1 MSDHPSEDHGTI
13 TIGALLF
20 DQVDQIDFTGPFEV
34 LSRLPD
40 SKFHVIGKSLA
51 PVRDVNGLLLTPE
64 MTLEQAPPLDLLVV
78 PGGRGQQRLM
88 EDEVVLEF
96 LRRQASGARYIF
108 SVCTG
113 ALLCG
118 AAGLLR
124 GARATTHW
132 SAWHLLPCFGA
143 IPVEA
148 RVVVDGRHVS
158 ASGVTAGIDGAL
170 HVAALFRG
178 DDVARQI
185 QLAIEYAPEPP
196 FDCGTP
202 NQAPK
207 AILEAARAAVKDL
220 TDERL
225 ATAQRVARRLG
236 IPVADLAPR

>member
-1 MSDHPSEDHGTI
+1 MPETTTTI
-13 TIGALLF
+13 SPPLTIGAIVF
-20 DQVDQIDFTGPFEV
+20 EGIDQIDFTGPFEV

-40 SKFHVIGKSLA
+40 STFHVIGKNRS

-64 MTLEQAPPLDLLVV
+64 MVLGEAPPLDLLVV
-78 PGGRGQQRLM
+78 PGGRGQQALM
-88 EDEVVLEF
+88 DDEIVLDF
-96 LRRQASGARYIF
+96 LRRQAEGAKFVF

-124 GARATTHW
+124 GVRATTHW
-132 SAWHLLPCFGA
+132 SAWHLLPFFGA

-170 HVAALFRG
+170 RVAAMLRG

-185 QLAIEYAPEPP
+185 QLAIEYSPEPP
-196 FDCGTP
+196 FECGTP
-202 NQAPK
+202 RQAPPD
-207 AILEAARAAVKDL
+207 ILAAARAAVQGL

-225 ATAQRVARRLG
+225 ATARQVAQRLG
-236 IPVADLAPR
+236 IRVAE